1 MVELVRC
8 EKGKVVRVV
17 GRGAA
22 RRTTSALYDRVEDRP
37 RSRQEQPRDVRC
49 GGG

>member
-8 EKGKVVRVV
+8 EKGKVGESGGKR
-17 GRGAA
+17 RA